1 MQAVPNIDRSLF
13 IELVKAQAGGSP
25 DEVRHAV
32 LRAARAYRDG
42 GDFASAEEVEGLVQ
56 ARSDSARPIGLYPL
70 KPKKTL
76 KDLNLNADVW
86 ASVQDFLTEQRNVD
100 VLAANNLDPRHKALF
115 IGPPGNGKT
124 VLAGAIAIE
133 LGIRSFMVRYDDLIS
148 NKPGET
154 SRNLLQI
161 FTFARQEPTLLF
173 FDEFDALGRERD
185 DAQETGEM
193 KRVTSTLL
201 VQIDDLPPTV
211 VAIAAT
217 NHGQMLDAAIWRR
230 FNIRLELPKPGLD
243 LFAPFMRDMFGVY
256 GHSPGEINGIDL
268 DTVALR
274 MVPENFSDAEL
285 YVRNCVRN
293 FVISNNEGR
302 KTSIEGAMLSE
313 LNKWTSGQKK
323 VIA

>member
-1 MQAVPNIDRSLF
+1 MESLSTQDRGLF
-13 IELVKAQAGGSP
+13 VDLVRAQVSGSP
-25 DEVRHAV
+25 DEVRQAV
-32 LRAARAYRDG
+32 LRAARAWREE
-42 GDFASAEEVEGLVQ
+42 GDRANAEEVEGLVETK
-56 ARSDSARPIGLYPL
+56 AGSERPIGLYPL

-76 KDLNLNADVW
+76 RELNLNSDVW
-86 ASVQDFLTEQRNVD
+86 ASVQDFLTEQRNVE
-100 VLAANNLDPRHKALF
+100 VLARHKLDPRHKALF

-154 SRNLLQI
+154 SRNLLSI
-161 FTFARQEPTLLF
+161 FSYARQEPTLLF

-201 VQIDDLPPTV
+201 VQIDDLPSQV

-243 LFAPFMRDMFGVY
+243 LFAPFMRDMFAVY
-256 GHSPGEINGIDL
+256 GHAPGEINGIDL

-285 YVRNCVRN
+285 YVRNCVRSY
-293 FVISNNEGR
+293 VINNNEGR
-302 KTSIEGAMLSE
+302 TTTIEQAMLGE

>member
-1 MQAVPNIDRSLF
+1 MQTAPDVDRTLLV
-13 IELVKAQAGGSP
+13 ELIRAQAGGSA
-25 DEVRHAV
+25 DEIRQAA
-32 LRAARAYRDG
+32 LRVSRAWREA
-42 GDFASAEEVEGLVQ
+42 GDAESADAVEGILSTKE
-56 ARSDSARPIGLYPL
+56 AGERPIGLYPL

-76 KDLNLNADVW
+76 QQLNLNSDVW

-100 VLAANNLDPRHKALF
+100 VLAKHKLDPRHKALF

-133 LGIRSFMVRYDDLIS
+133 LGVRSFMVRYDDLIS
-148 NKPGET
+148 NRPGET

-161 FTFARQEPTLLF
+161 FSFARQEPTLLF

-201 VQIDDLPPTV
+201 VQIDDLPPHV

-243 LFAPFMRDMFGVY
+243 LFAPFMLDMFGQY
-256 GHSPGEINGIDL
+256 GFAPGEINGIDL
-268 DTVALR
+268 STVALR
-274 MVPENFSDAEL
+274 MGPENFSDAEL
-285 YVRNCVRN
+285 YVRNCVRS
-293 FVISNNEGR
+293 FVINNNENR
-302 KTSIEGAMLSE
+302 PQTIEQSMLSE

-323 VIA
+323 VIM

>member
-1 MQAVPNIDRSLF
+1 MQSLSTIDRSLF
-13 IELVKAQAGGSP
+13 VDLVRAQTSGSP
-25 DEVRHAV
+25 DEMRQAA
-32 LRAARAYRDG
+32 LRAARAWREE
-42 GDFASAEEVEGLVQ
+42 GDRANAEEVEGLVEIK
-56 ARSDSARPIGLYPL
+56 AGSERPIGLYEL

-76 KDLNLNADVW
+76 RDLNLNSDVW

-100 VLAANNLDPRHKALF
+100 VLAKHKLDPRHKALF

-124 VLAGAIAIE
+124 VLAGAISIE
-133 LGIRSFMVRYDDLIS
+133 LNVRSYMVRYDDLIS

-201 VQIDDLPPTV
+201 VQIDDLPPHV

-243 LFAPFMRDMFGVY
+243 LFAPFMREMFAVY
-256 GHSPGEINGIDL
+256 NQHPGEINGIDL
-268 DTVALR
+268 ETVALR

-285 YVRNCVRN
+285 YVRNCVRT

-302 KTSIEGAMLSE
+302 VITIEKAMLDE

-323 VIA
+323 VIG